1 MNENVV
7 VVTVQSWMPNHFYVG
22 IQMNSVEQNVLV
34 VSSKQILVCVAM
46 HVIQLL
52 VKQSY
57 AFTPNALKMS
67 FVIFAHVVAKT
78 VTCKHINYVNIVKKY
93 WSNQAHAKRQQNVFV
108 QLIVKRNI
116 KKCTVSSEKE
126 LLNHAL
132 IVVHQNQFWLISITM
147 VNCIHT
153 VHIHV
158 SSSWN
163 SLVAFMLV
171 SKQQNPYSFE

>member
-1 MNENVV
+1 
-7 VVTVQSWMPNHFYVG
+7 
-22 IQMNSVEQNVLV
+22 MNSVEQNALV

-57 AFTPNALKMS
+57 AFTPNALKMN
-67 FVIFAHVVAKT
+67 FVTFVHVVAKT

-93 WSNQAHAKRQQNVFV
+93 WSNQAPVKRQQNAFV
-108 QLIVKRNI
+108 QMIVKINI
-116 KKCTVSSEKE
+116 KKSMVSSKKE
-126 LLNHAL
+126 LLNHAP

-153 VHIHV
+153 VHIRV
-158 SSSWN
+158 SSS
-163 SLVAFMLV
+163 
-171 SKQQNPYSFE
+171 